1 MKSLSI
7 LFMAVACSALG
18 FYFKNEVKNF
28 ISKTKYEL
36 ISLYNTVKHT
46 GLSQIGSFSVDTA
59 FVDGFHSNIMM
70 LTQQRTAR
78 LWGKSRRESQSVE
91 VDFFERLAPTD
102 AEDIVDRHGDTPI
115 MNSQHSKR
123 QVTLLDADWGDLI
136 DRMDR
141 VRMLISPD
149 SSYALSGTMA
159 LNRKKDDVFI
169 SAALGVARGGRKG
182 EFNVLLPDTQKLV
195 SIAENGTGATNLNV
209 FTLSL
214 ISLKFDTA
222 DVDEG
227 DEERRYLA
235 FSGSQK
241 QSLLRDNQAIDADYT
256 NVKALV
262 KGDIDEFFG
271 FEFVRTQRL
280 PVTAAITAYNPA
292 TGELGGAS
300 NLPAGARRCFAYLES
315 GMLSSTGEDLIARI
329 SERDDKRYSTQV
341 YVAHSVGAVRMEEV
355 QLIEVICLEA

>member
-1 MKSLSI
+1 MKSLTI
-7 LFMAVACSALG
+7 LRTMALSLIAG
-18 FYFKNEVKNF
+18 
-28 ISKTKYEL
+28 IKYEL
-36 ISLYNTVKHT
+36 ISLYVSMTRALTNQV
-46 GLSQIGSFSVDTA
+46 GSFSVDTA

-70 LTQQRTAR
+70 LTQQKSAR
-78 LWGKSRRESQSVE
+78 LWGKSRKEHQSVE
-91 VDFFERLAPTD
+91 VDFFERLAPTE
-102 AEDIVDRHGDTPI
+102 AEDIIDRHGDTPL

-149 SSYALSGTMA
+149 SSYAISGTMA

-169 SAALGVARGGRKG
+169 SAALGVAKGGRKG
-182 EFNVLLPDTQKLV
+182 EFSVALPDSQKLV
-195 SIAENGTGATNLNV
+195 AVAEDGSGATNLNV

-214 ISLKFDTA
+214 IGLKFDTA
-222 DVDEG
+222 DVDEA
-227 DEERRYLA
+227 DEEKRFMA

-241 QSLLRDNQAIDADYT
+241 QALLRDNQAINADFA

-262 KGDIDEFFG
+262 KGAIDEFFG

-280 PVTAAITAYNPA
+280 PVTAAVTAYTPA
-292 TGELGGAS
+292 TGELGGGS